1 MAAFLE
7 RPLVA
12 SFVTLRADGSPEV
25 APVWYQFA
33 DGDFI
38 VYTSRTFRRVRNIE
52 RDSRVV
58 ISIAP
63 HDTPY
68 AYVTAEGRAVITRD
82 GVAEVARA
90 ITERYMQ
97 GQAAEDFLERNAGRR
112 LRPATVHAGAPH
124 HVGQRGV
131 RGGWRRVTASRDC
144 AATLGR
150 RLRGDSLLGS
160 KNRARV
166 RAVNFGHLQALCF
179 KELEPKPACIHP

>member
-1 MAAFLE
+1 MRMSYEEMAAFLE

-63 HDTPY
+63 HDAPY
-68 AYVTAEGRAVITRD
+68 AYVTAEGRAMITRD

-90 ITERYMQ
+90 ITER
-97 GQAAEDFLERNAGRR
+97 ATVWPRSRAPSRNGTCRGKR
-112 LRPATVHAGAPH
+112 LRIFSTRRWTTTPSCYGSRQSASSRGSARSRGRATP
-124 HVGQRGV
+124 
-131 RGGWRRVTASRDC
+131 S
-144 AATLGR
+144 
-150 RLRGDSLLGS
+150 
-160 KNRARV
+160 
-166 RAVNFGHLQALCF
+166 
-179 KELEPKPACIHP
+179 

>member
-1 MAAFLE
+1 MRMSYEEMAAFLE

-63 HDTPY
+63 HDAPY

-82 GVAEVARA
+82 GVADAARA
-90 ITERYMQ
+90 ITERYMK

-112 LRPATVHAGAPH
+112 FRAAAVHAGAPH

-131 RGGWRRVTASRDC
+131 GGGWVTAS
-144 AATLGR
+144 
-150 RLRGDSLLGS
+150 
-160 KNRARV
+160 
-166 RAVNFGHLQALCF
+166 
-179 KELEPKPACIHP
+179 